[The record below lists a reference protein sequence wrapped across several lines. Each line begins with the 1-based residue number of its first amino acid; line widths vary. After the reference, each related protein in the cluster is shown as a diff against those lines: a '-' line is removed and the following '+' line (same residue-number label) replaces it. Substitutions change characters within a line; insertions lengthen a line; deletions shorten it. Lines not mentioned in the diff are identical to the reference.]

1 MRTIVWFCYFWV
13 QFVCL
18 LPTLRR
24 AEKARAAGREDEVQ
38 ALLSREVPR
47 WAGGLLRLA
56 GVTVEVTGRENIP
69 SGACVF
75 VGNHRSYYDTPLMH
89 TQLDGPHA
97 MVAKQQIDRIP
108 LVRRWMRLLDCVFL
122 DRDNPRR
129 AMQALNAATELV
141 KNGKSVVIF
150 PEGTRGKGGELE
162 LGEFKAG
169 AFRMALKAG
178 APVVPVAIHGS
189 RDIMENNGGWMK
201 PTHVTIRILPP
212 VPTAGLSREEQKQLP
227 GRTASLLLEALRPMQ
242 KISTKPK
249 RS

>member
-1 MRTIVWFCYFWV
+1 M
-13 QFVCL
+13 
-18 LPTLRR
+18 
-24 AEKARAAGREDEVQ
+24 
-38 ALLSREVPR
+38 
-47 WAGGLLRLA
+47 
-56 GVTVEVTGRENIP
+56 
-69 SGACVF
+69 
-75 VGNHRSYYDTPLMH
+75 
-89 TQLDGPHA
+89 
-97 MVAKQQIDRIP
+97 
-108 LVRRWMRLLDCVFL
+108 
-122 DRDNPRR
+122 
-129 AMQALNAATELV
+129 
-141 KNGKSVVIF
+141 VIF

-242 KISTKPK
+242 EIPTKPK